1 MIGRREKG
9 VCEARSGECTDAA
22 APSSGAPRTDLNAAP
37 SQQPIAGSNLL
48 TRRSLLR
55 SGFAALAAAPFA
67 KPLAAAPLATPP
79 AASSPS
85 PRRTRR
91 NVVQQAD
98 DIVLGMSAA
107 FSGPSRGLGTELYRG
122 AMAYFGYVNDNGGVN
137 GRRIVLKLYDDGY
150 QPDTSVANTIRL
162 MQEDEVFLLF
172 GYVGTPT
179 VTRVLPLLKR
189 FSDQQVYLFFPFTG
203 AEPQREP
210 PYGEFA
216 FNLRASYRQETAG
229 LVDNFVRI
237 GRRRVAVFYQ
247 VDAYGRSG
255 WAGVREALARHGE
268 TIAAEATYRRGTPFG
283 ASMRRQVQI
292 LQAGS
297 PDAVI
302 CIGTYAACAA
312 FARDAVDLGLH
323 VPVANLSF
331 VGSENLQRLLRERR
345 SDPDA
350 YTRFLVNSQ
359 VVPAFDDATFP
370 SVNEYHRLMFQYDP
384 QLPGDLHRLSQD
396 VPYQPLARGFVSL
409 EGFLNAK
416 LMTEILRRVGG
427 RMDRSR
433 LEQAVFSVRNFP
445 LGIGESVSFAP
456 NRRQGMQR
464 VYYTVGD
471 GDHFALLYDWEARF
485 GTS

>member
-1 MIGRREKG
+1 MVGRRDRRAR
-9 VCEARSGECTDAA
+9 EARPDDDTCTA
-22 APSSGAPRTDLNAAP
+22 APCGRGPPDSTP
-37 SQQPIAGSNLL
+37 L

-55 SGFAALAAAPFA
+55 SGLAALAAVPLA
-67 KPLAAAPLATPP
+67 KPLAA
-79 AASSPS
+79 SSP
-85 PRRTRR
+85 
-91 NVVQQAD
+91 QAD
-98 DIVLGMSAA
+98 EIVLGVSAA

-122 AMAYFGYVNDNGGVN
+122 AMAYFNYVNDNGGVN

-150 QPDTSVANTIRL
+150 QPDACVANTMRLIR
-162 MQEDEVFLLF
+162 DDNVFLLF

-189 FSDQQVYLFFPFTG
+189 FRDQQVYLFFPFTG

-247 VDAYGRSG
+247 IDAYGRSG

-268 TIAAEATYRRGTPFG
+268 TMAGEATYRRGTPFG
-283 ASMRRQVQI
+283 ASMRRQVEI
-292 LQAGS
+292 LKAHS

-302 CIGTYAACAA
+302 CVGAYAACAA

-331 VGSENLQRLLRERR
+331 VGSENLQRLVRERR
-345 SDPDA
+345 PDPDS

-359 VVPAFDDATFP
+359 VVPAYDDATLP
-370 SVNEYHRLMFQYDP
+370 AVNEYHRLMFRYDP
-384 QLPGDLHRLSQD
+384 QLPDDLEKLTAGES
-396 VPYQPLARGFVSL
+396 YQPLPRGFVSL
-409 EGFLNAK
+409 EGFLNARTV
-416 LMTEILRRVGG
+416 TEILRRLG
-427 RMDRSR
+427 RNPDRSR
-433 LEQAVFSVRNFP
+433 LEEAVFSVRNFP
-445 LGIGESVSFAP
+445 LGIGERVSFGP
-456 NRRQGMQR
+456 DRRQGMQR
-464 VYYTVGD
+464 VYYTVAD
-471 GDHFALLYDWEARF
+471 GSHFALLRDWGSRW
-485 GTS
+485 

>member
-1 MIGRREKG
+1 MARPREATG
-9 VCEARSGECTDAA
+9 AA
-22 APSSGAPRTDLNAAP
+22 TLPAEAPRSP
-37 SQQPIAGSNLL
+37 NLL

-55 SGFAALAAAPFA
+55 SGFATLAALPWA
-67 KPLAAAPLATPP
+67 KPLAS
-79 AASSPS
+79 SSPAIHRS
-85 PRRTRR
+85 PREGVT
-91 NVVQQAD
+91 QD
-98 DIVLGMSAA
+98 GDILLGVSAA

-122 AMAYFGYVNDNGGVN
+122 AMAYFNYVNDNGGVN

-150 QPDTSVANTIRL
+150 QPESCVANTLRL
-162 MQEDEVFLLF
+162 MQDDGIFLLF

-189 FSDQQVYLFFPFTG
+189 FRDQQVYLFFPFTG

-247 VDAYGRSG
+247 IDAYGRSG

-268 TIAAEATYRRGTPFG
+268 TIAGEATYTRGTPFG
-283 ASMRRQVQI
+283 ASMRRQVEI

-302 CIGTYAACAA
+302 CIGAYAACAA

-331 VGSENLQRLLRERR
+331 VGSENLQRVLREGR
-345 SDPDA
+345 SNPDA

-359 VVPAFDDATFP
+359 VVPAYDNATFP
-370 SVNEYHRLMFQYDP
+370 AVSEYQRLMFQYDP
-384 QLPGDLHRLSQD
+384 QLPEDLDKLTEGES
-396 VPYQPLARGFVSL
+396 YQSLARGFVSL

-416 LMTEILRRVGG
+416 LMTEILRRLGG
-427 RMDRSR
+427 RLDKSR
-433 LEQAVFSVRNFP
+433 LEEAVFSVRNYSM
-445 LGIGESVSFAP
+445 GIDEPVSFGP
-456 NRRQGMQR
+456 SRRQGMQR
-464 VYYTVGD
+464 VYYTVAD
-471 GDHFALLYDWEARF
+471 GNHFELLDDWEARF
-485 GTS
+485 GVS